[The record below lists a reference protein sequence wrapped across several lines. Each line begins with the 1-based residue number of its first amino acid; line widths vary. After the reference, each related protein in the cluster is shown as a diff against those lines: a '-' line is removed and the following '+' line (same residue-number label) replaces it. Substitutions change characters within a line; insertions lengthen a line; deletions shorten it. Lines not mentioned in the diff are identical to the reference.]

1 MHVAVVKLGQ
11 SLPETHV
18 CERDAVML
26 SFALALAMAAGPTV
40 SGAAT
45 AGVSVSTTTDTVA
58 VLPILALKLGLTQV
72 TPVGIVRGQLAGM
85 VPFPTTGVVSGQ
97 PMPWTPVA
105 PNAWFGI
112 DLGSFVEFE
121 RPFAEGGG
129 WRVRLEP
136 FNPSMRLVTFDWAN
150 ALGRVFPEQT
160 GVSPVLSADLQR
172 GAFAGFVSLRPT
184 WRQNTVRGPREAYVD
199 VTAGVKLSSAAWTIE
214 GRAGR
219 FGYGPI
225 PGFLPSGIVSEQ
237 FTVFGAARLSWTL
250 GGGVEEALDLVTYA
264 QDPRRFERFFSKL
277 QFESPLAATLSLE
290 AGTGGQPLRDPSR
303 FMTTVFVPLGYADLQ
318 GRVRLNQTRLFAT
331 VRLSSFSF
339 LQADVLGLPQGFAPP
354 PDAMLAPALSGFL
367 GVDTTLSRWKLTPG
381 LLLRL
386 AQPATLTRSLDFGGN
401 APPPGVAPGTSVT
414 VLDGL
419 NDASV
424 IGSAPGPRFAA
435 KASLRWTP
443 VDQLAVVAEFELV
456 LTGPRTPAPRP
467 SFVARPVS
475 PQATQTQLFI
485 QGRF

>member
-1 MHVAVVKLGQ
+1 
-11 SLPETHV
+11 
-18 CERDAVML
+18 ML
-26 SFALALAMAAGPTV
+26 SFALVLVMAAGPTV

-45 AGVSVSTTTDTVA
+45 AGVSVSTASETVA
-58 VLPILALKLGLTQV
+58 VLPIVALSLGATQV
-72 TPVGIVRGQLAGM
+72 TPVGIVRGRLAAM
-85 VPFPTTGVVSGQ
+85 VPFPSTSAVSGQ
-97 PMPWTPVA
+97 WMPWTPVA

-121 RPFAEGGG
+121 RPFAGGGG
-129 WRVRLEP
+129 WRVRVEP

-160 GVSPVLSADLQR
+160 GVSPVLSADLER
-172 GAFAGFVSLRPT
+172 GAFEGFVSLRPT
-184 WRQNTVRGPREAYVD
+184 WRQNTVSGPRAAYVD
-199 VTAGVKLSSAAWTIE
+199 VMAGAKVSSAAWAIE

-219 FGYGPI
+219 FAYGPN
-225 PGFLPSGIVSEQ
+225 PGFLSSGIVAEQ

-250 GGGVEEALDLVTYA
+250 GGGVDEALDLVTYA
-264 QDPRRFERFFSKL
+264 QDPRRFERFFSRL

-290 AGTGGQPLRDPSR
+290 AGAGGQPLRNPSR
-303 FMTTVFVPLGYADLQ
+303 FLTTVLVPLGYADLQ
-318 GRVRLNQTRLFAT
+318 ARVRLNQTRLFAT

-339 LQADVLGLPQGFAPP
+339 LQADAPGLPAGFAPP
-354 PDAMLAPALSGFL
+354 PDGVLAPALSGFL
-367 GVDTTLSRWKLTPG
+367 GVDTTFARWKLTPG
-381 LLLRL
+381 FLIRL

-401 APPPGVAPGTSVT
+401 APPPGFVPGTFVT

-424 IGSAPGPRFAA
+424 VGSAPGPRFAA

-456 LTGPRTPAPRP
+456 LTSPRTPAPGTM
-467 SFVARPVS
+467 FAARPVS